1 MNFDSNIL
9 NLRKNEEKMNYE
21 LEDSMLYENENRIWL
36 IKLIINEIT
45 IQMCVT

>member
-21 LEDSMLYENENRIWL
+21 LEDSMLYENENRI
-36 IKLIINEIT
+36 
-45 IQMCVT
+45 